1 MDLNRIQ
8 IFAQVVD
15 KGSFTAAAKAMGI
28 TKATV
33 SRKIAELEHS
43 TGVQLLLRTTRS
55 LKLTEAGSI
64 YFNKVNKIL
73 TDLRS
78 AEDQLS
84 ASQQTI
90 RGNLRI
96 VCPIEFGQQALG
108 PVIAK
113 FLEDYPQ
120 MQIEAELTNRKVDMV
135 EEGIDVMFHV
145 QGLDDPRLENFRLIN
160 AHKMLMAS
168 PEYLQKFGTPA
179 SPDELVKHKGIRLA
193 SPYIDG
199 NWRIFDGKQWQEI
212 IPDSRLQVNNITLAR
227 EAAID
232 GLGIASLPMMIAYDA
247 LQRGDLLPIL
257 QDFPMEH
264 VTVDLIYPKRA
275 YLPRKCRTFIEYFY
289 EALFQ
294 RWGNLVLDT
303 PPYVIP
309 PENLAQ
315 MTPTNICCDH

>member
-1 MDLNRIQ
+1 MDLNRVQ

-108 PVIAK
+108 PVIAR

-135 EEGIDVMFHV
+135 EEGVDVMFHV
-145 QGLDDPRLENFRLIN
+145 QGLDDPRLEHFRLVH
-160 AHKMLMAS
+160 AHKVLMAS
-168 PEYLQKFGTPA
+168 PEYLERFGTPTT
-179 SPDELVKHKGIRLA
+179 PDELLNHRGIRLA

-212 IPDSRLQVNNITLAR
+212 IPDCRLQVNNITL
-227 EAAID
+227 
-232 GLGIASLPMMIAYDA
+232 
-247 LQRGDLLPIL
+247 
-257 QDFPMEH
+257 
-264 VTVDLIYPKRA
+264 
-275 YLPRKCRTFIEYFY
+275 
-289 EALFQ
+289 
-294 RWGNLVLDT
+294 
-303 PPYVIP
+303 
-309 PENLAQ
+309 PEKPL
-315 MTPTNICCDH
+315 